1 MLKTQ
6 KATASA
12 KTFKPAKTIFTSK
25 VDTSLLQKFGDSD
38 DIQPYLLIKF
48 DVIL

>member
-25 VDTSLLQKFGDSD
+25 VDTSLLQKFGD
-38 DIQPYLLIKF
+38 IQPYLLIKF
-48 DVIL
+48 DLIL